1 MGQVRRVP
9 LWPYIV
15 AVLTVAAALFLTRL
29 LTPLNE
35 HTPLALFFAA
45 VAFSAWYGGL
55 GPGVVA
61 TVVGT
66 LMLSSFVLPPASSL
80 TIDSWDDVA
89 ILGVFAL
96 VALLISS
103 LHAARRRAEVSQRE
117 QREWF
122 EVTLASIGDAV
133 IATDAQG
140 RVTFINAVAESLTGW
155 ASAEAVGKDLSEVF
169 QIIDM
174 DTRQAVENPVAK
186 VIRIGSVV
194 GLANHTVLIA
204 KDGTGR
210 PIDDSGAPIRS
221 RDGRLIGVVLVFRD
235 VTERKQ
241 AEEGLQHAH
250 DELEQR
256 VQERTTE
263 LQHAISALRAE
274 VAERARAVAEVRESE
289 ERYRQMF
296 ERNHAVK
303 LLIDPDSGAIV
314 DANPAAA
321 EFYGYS
327 LEELRRLRITDLNTL
342 PSTQVAAEMARA
354 LVEQRTYFLFR
365 HRLALGAIR
374 DVEVYS
380 GPVDLHGR
388 RLLYSIIHDIT
399 QRRQAEEA
407 LQQAKDDLEHKVAER
422 TAELH
427 ALNVQLQSSLSE
439 KEVLLREI
447 HHRVKNNMQLIS
459 SLLSLQADLI
469 DDPRLLAMFTDSQQ
483 RIQSMALVHDILYR
497 SDDLARINLADYIR
511 LLITELRLSYRV
523 DPGLINVQVR
533 LDEVFVGIDTV
544 IPCGLLLHE
553 LMSNCFKHAFAAGTT
568 GEIRVEL
575 QSQPTGVL
583 ALVVSDNGCGFPE
596 KLDFRRTDSLG
607 LQLVCSL
614 TEQLG
619 GNIALERGHGTRFTI
634 TLPA

>member
-1 MGQVRRVP
+1 MGQVRRES
-9 LWPYIV
+9 LGAYIFALL
-15 AVLTVAAALFLTRL
+15 AVGAALLLTRL
-29 LTPLNE
+29 IPLLYE
-35 HTPLALFFAA
+35 HTPLALYFAA
-45 VAFSAWYGGL
+45 VAISAWYGGL

-61 TVVGT
+61 TVTGA
-66 LMLSSFVLPPASSL
+66 LALSFFVQLPASSL
-80 TIDSWDDVA
+80 AVDTWDDVA
-89 ILGVFAL
+89 VLGVFAL
-96 VALLISS
+96 VALLNIS
-103 LHAARRRAEVSQRE
+103 LHVARRRAEVAQRE
-117 QREWF
+117 QREWL

-155 ASAEAVGKDLSEVF
+155 PSAEAVGKGLSEVF
-169 QIIDM
+169 RIINM
-174 DTRQAVENPVAK
+174 DTRQIVENPVAK
-186 VIRIGSVV
+186 VIRLGSVV
-194 GLANHTVLIA
+194 GLANHTLLIA
-204 KDGTGR
+204 KDGTGK
-210 PIDDSGAPIRS
+210 PIDDSGAPIKS
-221 RDGRLIGVVLVFRD
+221 RDGRLIGVLLLFRD
-235 VTERKQ
+235 ITDRKQ
-241 AEEGLQHAH
+241 AEEGLHRAH
-250 DELEQR
+250 VELEQR

-263 LQHAISALRAE
+263 LEHAIGALRVE
-274 VAERARAVAEVRESE
+274 IAERARAEAVLRESE
-289 ERYRQMF
+289 QRYRQMF

-303 LLIDPDSGAIV
+303 LLIDRDSGAIV

-327 LEELRRLRITDLNTL
+327 LEELRRLQITDLNFL
-342 PSTQVAAEMARA
+342 PPGEVAAEMARA
-354 LVEQRTYFLFR
+354 LTEQRTYFMFR
-365 HRLALGAIR
+365 HKLASGAVR

-380 GPVDLHGR
+380 GPVLLDGR
-388 RLLYSIIHDIT
+388 RILYSIIHDIT
-399 QRRQAEEA
+399 ERRQAEQG

-422 TAELH
+422 TAELQS
-427 ALNVQLQSSLSE
+427 LNMQLQSSLSE

-469 DDPRLLAMFTDSQQ
+469 DEPHLLAMFTDSQQ

-497 SDDLARINLADYIR
+497 SDDLARINLAEYIR

-523 DPGLINVQVR
+523 DPGRINVQTQ

-544 IPCGLLLHE
+544 IPCGLLLNE
-553 LMSNCFKHAFAAGTT
+553 LLSNCFKHAFTAGAT

-575 QSQPTGVL
+575 QSHAVTTL
-583 ALVVSDNGCGFPE
+583 ALVISDNGCGFPE
-596 KLDFRRTDSLG
+596 ELDFRRTDSLG

-619 GNIALERGHGTRFTI
+619 GSIALERGHGTRFTI

>member
-1 MGQVRRVP
+1 MGQVKRLP
-9 LWPYIV
+9 LWPYIFS
-15 AVLTVAAALFLTRL
+15 VLTVTAAAFLTRL
-29 LTPLNE
+29 LPPLNE

-45 VAFSAWYGGL
+45 VAFSAWHGGVW
-55 GPGVVA
+55 PGVVA
-61 TVVGT
+61 IVVGA
-66 LMLSSFVLPPASSL
+66 LILSSFMLSSTTSL

-103 LHAARRRAEVSQRE
+103 LHAARRRAEASQRE

-155 ASAEAVGKDLSEVF
+155 LSAEAVGKDLSEVF
-169 QIIDM
+169 RIINM
-174 DTRQAVENPVAK
+174 DTRQPVENPAVK
-186 VIRIGSVV
+186 VIRMGSVV
-194 GLANHTVLIA
+194 GLANHTLLIA
-204 KDGTGR
+204 KDGTAK
-210 PIDDSGAPIRS
+210 PIDDSGAPIRN
-221 RDGRLIGVVLVFRD
+221 RDGQLIGVVLVFRD

-241 AEEGLQHAH
+241 AEEGVHRVQ

-263 LQHAISALRAE
+263 LQYAISALRAE
-274 VAERARAVAEVRESE
+274 VAERARAEAVVRESE

-303 LLIDPDSGAIV
+303 LLIDPDSGTIV

-321 EFYGYS
+321 DFYGYS
-327 LEELRRLRITDLNTL
+327 LEELRRLRITDLNLL
-342 PSTQVAAEMARA
+342 PPGQVIAEMGRA
-354 LVEQRTYFLFR
+354 LTEQRTYFLFR
-365 HRLALGAIR
+365 HKLASGMVR

-380 GPVDLHGR
+380 GPVLLHGR

-407 LQQAKDDLEHKVAER
+407 LQQAKDELEQKVAER

-427 ALNVQLQSSLSE
+427 KLNVQLQNSLDE

-497 SDDLARINLADYIR
+497 ADDLARVDLADYIR
-511 LLITELRLSYRV
+511 LLITELCLSYRV
-523 DPGLINVQVR
+523 DPGLVNVQMQ

-553 LMSNCFKHAFAAGTT
+553 LISNCFRHAFASGAT

-575 QSQPTGVL
+575 QSHATGIL

-596 KLDFRRTDSLG
+596 ELDFRRTDSLG

-619 GNIALERGHGTRFTI
+619 GNIALERAHGTHFTI

>member
-1 MGQVRRVP
+1 
-9 LWPYIV
+9 
-15 AVLTVAAALFLTRL
+15 
-29 LTPLNE
+29 
-35 HTPLALFFAA
+35 
-45 VAFSAWYGGL
+45 
-55 GPGVVA
+55 
-61 TVVGT
+61 
-66 LMLSSFVLPPASSL
+66 
-80 TIDSWDDVA
+80 
-89 ILGVFAL
+89 
-96 VALLISS
+96 
-103 LHAARRRAEVSQRE
+103 VSQRE

-122 EVTLASIGDAV
+122 KVTLASLGDAV

-140 RVTFINAVAESLTGW
+140 CVTFINAAAESLTGW
-155 ASAEAVGKDLSEVF
+155 PGAEAIGKDLSEVF
-169 QIIDM
+169 RIINM
-174 DTRQAVENPVAK
+174 DTRQPVENPAAK
-186 VIRIGSVV
+186 VIRVGAVV
-194 GLANHTVLIA
+194 GLANHTLLIA
-204 KDGTGR
+204 RDGTGK
-210 PIDDSGAPIRS
+210 PIDDSGAPIKS
-221 RDGRLIGVVLVFRD
+221 GDGRLLGVVLVFRD
-235 VTERKQ
+235 ATERKQ
-241 AEEGLQHAH
+241 AEEGLQRAQV
-250 DELEQR
+250 ELEQR
-256 VQERTTE
+256 VQQRTME
-263 LQHAISALRAE
+263 LEHAIGALRAE
-274 VAERARAVAEVRESE
+274 IAERVRAEAVIRESE

-303 LLIDPDSGAIV
+303 LLIDPESGLIV

-327 LEELRRLRITDLNTL
+327 PEELRRLKITDLNLL
-342 PSTQVAAEMARA
+342 PPGQVAAEMARA
-354 LVEQRTYFLFR
+354 LSEQRTYFLFR
-365 HRLALGAIR
+365 HKLASGAVR

-380 GPVDLHGR
+380 GPMLLHGR
-388 RLLYSIIHDIT
+388 RLLYSIVHDIT
-399 QRRQAEEA
+399 QRRQAEQA

-427 ALNVQLQSSLSE
+427 TLNVQLQGSLSE

-497 SDDLARINLADYIR
+497 SDDLSRINLADYIR

-523 DPGLINVQVR
+523 NPELISVQLR

-553 LMSNCFKHAFAAGTT
+553 LISNCFKHAFTAGDT

-575 QSQPTGVL
+575 QSQAAATL

-596 KLDFRRTDSLG
+596 GVDFRRTNSLG
-607 LQLVCSL
+607 LQLVGSL
-614 TEQLG
+614 TDQLG
-619 GNIALERGHGTRFTI
+619 GNIALERGRGTRFTV